1 MPEIKSFKGVFFNQ
15 EKVNIEQVVTPP
27 YDVISKRMQEDF
39 YNKSDYNIVRL
50 IFGKEYDTDDNG
62 NNKYIRAAEFLNQWI
77 SDEILVFD
85 KKEAI
90 YYLEETF
97 FVNGEK
103 KVRKGFISLSKL
115 EDFSKGN
122 ILPHEKTMHGPKADR
137 LNLTKHCKCNFSQI
151 FSVYSDENCSTM
163 NIFKNATPFLNFE
176 YNGTEYKLG
185 KITDKSLI
193 NKLAEL
199 MKNKKI
205 FIADGHHRYET
216 ALAYKNYRREIEN
229 NPRKSMPY
237 DYVMMYFS
245 PIEENDLLILP
256 THRGVKNVTI
266 DEKTLI
272 ENLSDF
278 FQTEKFTKNSIDE
291 LLKKMKKLEKSHTV
305 FGAYFGSE
313 NLYFLKFK
321 NSLKEKLD
329 EYASLDVQILQSYI
343 LEKFL
348 GISQEDLDNK
358 TKIEY
363 IKDIEYGFEL
373 IANNELQGIF
383 LMNPTKINQVK
394 NIALSGKKMPQKS
407 TYFYPKLLTGL
418 VIYKIE

>member
-1 MPEIKSFKGVFFNQ
+1 
-15 EKVNIEQVVTPP
+15 
-27 YDVISKRMQEDF
+27 
-39 YNKSDYNIVRL
+39 
-50 IFGKEYDTDDNG
+50 
-62 NNKYIRAAEFLNQWI
+62 
-77 SDEILVFD
+77 
-85 KKEAI
+85 
-90 YYLEETF
+90 
-97 FVNGEK
+97 
-103 KVRKGFISLSKL
+103 
-115 EDFSKGN
+115 
-122 ILPHEKTMHGPKADR
+122 
-137 LNLTKHCKCNFSQI
+137 
-151 FSVYSDENCSTM
+151 
-163 NIFKNATPFLNFE
+163 
-176 YNGTEYKLG
+176 
-185 KITDKSLI
+185 
-193 NKLAEL
+193 
-199 MKNKKI
+199 
-205 FIADGHHRYET
+205 
-216 ALAYKNYRREIEN
+216 
-229 NPRKSMPY
+229 MPY